1 MSTKACGHDSAEWD
15 SFYICLVCAEAEEQ
29 QTKDAEWNA
38 AIEAAAKTHDAEVA
52 RIKKE
57 MEPEELSF
65 EWWNVLS
72 ARKGA
77 HEASAERIRALKRE
91 AK

>member
-1 MSTKACGHDSAEWD
+1 MKNECGHPVSAEE
-15 SFYICLVCAEAEEQ
+15 SVLICSICDVQRAKMAD
-29 QTKDAEWNA
+29 DATWNA

-52 RIKKE
+52 RIEKE

-65 EWWNVLS
+65 EWWNCLS
-72 ARKGA
+72 ACKGA